1 MPHKLKKELQT
12 VIKNILPVSEEFSI
26 KFPSLANNKS
36 YFKLFLYTPS
46 LLILSQPLL
55 LLLSYTPTVVP
66 QPLCPI

>member
-36 YFKLFLYTPS
+36 YFKLFPYTPS